1 MTWKDLTLSG
11 WGRNPVASSHAC
23 RPERL
28 STAAAAVKEHPSDGL
43 LAHGGGRSYGD
54 AALLEN
60 GHVLLTER
68 LDRILD
74 FDTDQGV
81 LVCEPGVLIRD
92 AQSLLIPNGYS
103 LPAVPGTGFATI
115 GGAVANDI
123 HGKNH
128 DRHGSFGDHVEW
140 LDLLHADGEV
150 RRVSPADD
158 PELFAATIGGLGLTG
173 IIVTVCVRLLPAP
186 SNAVDVTEHRV
197 RDLAHYFELMGEYQD
212 QATYSVGWID
222 ALSRGDKMGRGIL
235 ETAEPSPDGVET
247 GRARS
252 RRIPIDVP
260 GLILNRWSIA
270 LFNEIYYRRVPSAGR
285 AGRVPLD
292 RFSHPL
298 DAIQD
303 WNRLYGSA
311 GFRQFQCVI
320 PEADGAAGIRRLLE
334 AVTESG
340 AASFLAVLKTM
351 GGEGR
356 GYLSFPMRGFTLALD
371 FPERPATRDVLA
383 RLEAITLEHNGR
395 IYLAKDSCLSP
406 EGFARMYPAL
416 DTFRQVLRRV
426 DPDGLFTSDM
436 ARRLRIR
443 EAAA

>member
-1 MTWKDLTLSG
+1 MSG
-11 WGRNPVASSHAC
+11 WGRNPVASALAC

-28 STAAAAVKEHPSDGL
+28 SAAAAAVNEHPSDGL
-43 LAHGGGRSYGD
+43 LAYGGGRSYGD
-54 AALLEN
+54 AALLDD
-60 GHVLLTER
+60 GHIILTER

-74 FDTDQGV
+74 FDADQGV
-81 LVCEPGVLIRD
+81 LVCEPGVSIRD
-92 AQSLLIPNGYS
+92 AQAVLIPRGFS
-103 LPAVPGTGFATI
+103 LPAVPGTGYATI

-128 DRHGSFGDHVEW
+128 DRHGSFGDHVDW
-140 LDLLHADGEV
+140 LELLHADGAV
-150 RRVSPADD
+150 RRISPTDD

-173 IIVTVCVRLLPAP
+173 VIVTVCVRLLPAP
-186 SNAVDVTEHRV
+186 SNAVDVTERRV
-197 RDLAHYFELMGEYQD
+197 RDLAHYFELLAEAQA

-222 ALSRGDKMGRGIL
+222 ALSSGGKLGRGIL
-235 ETAEPSPDGVET
+235 ETAEPSPDGVAPK
-247 GRARS
+247 RVRS

-260 GLILNRWSIA
+260 GVFLNRASMS
-270 LFNEIYYRRVPSAGR
+270 LFNEFYYRRIPSAGR
-285 AGRVPLD
+285 TGRVSLD

-320 PEADGAAGIRRLLE
+320 PEADGLAGIRRLLE
-334 AVTESG
+334 AIAESG

-371 FPERPATRDVLA
+371 FPERPATRDVLG
-383 RLEAITLEHNGR
+383 RLEAITLEHGGR

-416 DTFRQVLRRV
+416 DKFRQVLDRV

-436 ARRLRIR
+436 ARRLNIR
-443 EAAA
+443 GAGA